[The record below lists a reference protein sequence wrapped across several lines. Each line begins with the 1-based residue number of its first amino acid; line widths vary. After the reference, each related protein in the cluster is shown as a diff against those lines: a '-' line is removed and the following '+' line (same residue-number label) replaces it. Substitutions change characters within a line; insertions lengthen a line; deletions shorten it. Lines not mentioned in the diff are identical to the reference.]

1 MGLFDRLLR
10 TESKDSNNEIKPR
23 SPAKAKAQEFFLDAD
38 DSQSLGNIDY
48 MRESKTI
55 RHTFPGTVD
64 SPGTKERVMEVAAKQ
79 TSLSKKTEGLGG
91 EIKQEESYAINA
103 GVPKA
108 VRKTFAEQVSSD
120 EMKKRLQGT
129 AASGAASSV
138 NTTANA
144 KATLLGRKAELKP
157 KGKPEAVVGEAPTSN
172 KPGSIDPFR
181 AMVRDLNK

>member
-1 MGLFDRLLR
+1 MGLFDRLLK

-23 SPAKAKAQEFFLDAD
+23 TPAKPKAEEFFLDAD
-38 DSQSLGNIDY
+38 DSQSLGNINY

-64 SPGTKERVMEVAAKQ
+64 SPGTKERVMEVAAKK
-79 TSLSKKTEGLGG
+79 TSLSKKSEGLGG
-91 EIKQEESYAINA
+91 EVKQEESYAINS

-120 EMKKRLQGT
+120 EMKKRLQGSVAT
-129 AASGAASSV
+129 GAAPSV
-138 NTTANA
+138 NTTMNANA
-144 KATLLGRKAELKP
+144 APLARKAELKP
-157 KGKPEAVVGEAPTSN
+157 KAKPEAVVGEAPTSN

-181 AMVRDLNK
+181 QMVRELNK